1 MIVSGL
7 FLFSLIT
14 CSTLFAQQN
23 LIVNGTFQSGNTG
36 FNSDY
41 TYVVPQN
48 TNGQSVGIEA
58 GKYTIDISS
67 TGHGIGSIGWPS
79 ISGYGGSND
88 KFLMANGW
96 GNNENSSKAVWKQTV
111 NVTPNTPYT
120 FSCKVVSLLTQV
132 MQWTG
137 NPCNLQLKINSV
149 PVGNSYQPSTH
160 RQWIDWIVPWSGS
173 NSSQAVIEIV
183 DLYNGTPDL
192 GDDFGLDNISF
203 VPDVVYSVMAY
214 PDACPLACPWT
225 PIEIPILENDIISPG
240 IQGLQVTMANP
251 PSYGDW
257 SVVSY
262 SNTKKIEYIYQGNSP
277 TGTDQFKY
285 RIGYPDQNVY
295 SEAWVTVT
303 VGETPLIANISAPS
317 AICAGGPLGIPT
329 PIVTPDAP
337 GHWEYSS
344 SQNGTYQTFDP
355 TNVQLSMNGKY
366 VRYSASNDCGEGHS
380 NAVQITVTN
389 GPSFTGQTPTVQPI
403 CAGQSLNLTPPA
415 YNTNGSQVSNPG
427 WVASP
432 TENGNYTAFSL
443 TNIPATYNGW
453 YIRYKIEGSCGTV
466 YSQPAR
472 QLTVNVAPSNVGA
485 LTAPDAICAGD
496 DLEVTAPTFDGT
508 GNGAWEI
515 CQTQNG
521 TYQSFS
527 IQNVPATYNNWY
539 LHYKVSNNCGSA
551 TSNAVQIHV
560 NDAPTIAT
568 PTTPS
573 AICAGGSFNLVAPSI
588 QNNGFSITDQ
598 GWQIAST
605 QNGTYNSFNNNN
617 VQYSSNGYW
626 IRYYAVNECG
636 ETHSASVQVTVND
649 EPVVG
654 DIAVPAGICE
664 GQSFN
669 LTAPT
674 VQWRHTNQGTG
685 SWEIQVNGV
694 WQTLNN
700 SNIPFAYNGC
710 NIRYKAVNGC
720 GTNYS
725 SNVVQ
730 VTVYSTQP
738 VDLGDVTFCQE
749 GYFHNVWCSQ
759 DGHVYGYD
767 SLTPNNCTIHVSWL
781 FHLSEDY
788 NIHPQTQTECN
799 EFYWPQTGITYYN
812 SGVYYDTVSNSN
824 PVECD
829 DVYILNLTINNAPEI
844 LENLEAPPSVCVG
857 SPLAVNVPQYS
868 MNHPNGDA
876 HWEYA
881 TSANGPF
888 VPFDPSVNNLSY
900 GTYYLR
906 YAVSNECGNANS
918 NVVTFHVNDVPEAN
932 MQLSAMQV
940 CEGETLT
947 LPTENVVWHNDNEND
962 RVAQWQMSPTQN
974 GTYAPIDPSM
984 PMQAS
989 HSGNWLRFVAQ
1000 NSCGSDI
1007 VGPVMITVVTSEDQ
1021 WLDPIT
1027 ACDVYMLESGQV
1039 ITESTVVDYE
1049 VLEPCFHVNHQ
1060 PIIINH
1066 SNYVVE
1072 PITSCHD
1079 EFEWHGMTF
1088 YRSEQT
1094 QYASVSLTNVYG
1106 CDSVVELQLDFGDYA
1121 KVTEQRFA
1129 CNFYEWPRKPG
1140 SYYTES
1146 QQDSLFIPGNDAVC
1160 DSIIYLDL
1168 SLGQTYELEGDPMF
1182 ECSGFVWHGVPYY
1195 EDAIV
1200 YDSLQTVGT
1209 HCDSIIAYQLTIIP
1223 PIENDTSM
1231 VSCHAVWWNGHY
1243 FENEGDEY
1251 THVYVSQYGC
1261 DSIVTMHFS
1270 LAEVIEQHVDTVAC
1284 DPFDWYGHHF
1294 EGDGQSS
1301 HTFQTLQGCDSMVYL
1316 NVTFNQAEIQS
1327 NSVSACNSYVVDG
1340 VVYDQ
1345 PGFYQ
1350 IYYDTVY
1357 SPNGC
1362 IGSVQLL
1369 NLTIND
1375 SELMGA
1381 ISGSANVFVASN
1393 IISGIYR
1400 YEVDAAGVEG
1410 DIIWTISNPDWQ
1422 IVEAQ
1427 DYYCLVFVGTPGS
1440 ATLTA
1445 RFNTSDCGEMERE
1458 FIINAG
1464 FFDVNEHAFEVKIFP
1479 NPTKGSVTI
1488 EAEGIEAIRL
1498 TNMMGQVLDSCDYG
1512 RSDSVMLNLTGYAPS
1527 VYLIEIKTVNGLV
1540 KKRLVLCR

>member
-23 LIVNGTFQSGNTG
+23 LINNGDFEAYSIYGQITPPSYTAYTRVSGP
-36 FNSDY
+36 
-41 TYVVPQN
+41 YVV
-48 TNGQSVGIEA
+48 EA
-58 GKYTIDISS
+58 GHYCIDNTTS
-67 TGHGIGSIGWPS
+67 GHG
-79 ISGYGGSND
+79 GGVGFPTLSNSHG
-88 KFLMANGW
+88 KYMIVNGW
-96 GNNENSSKAVWKQTV
+96 GGSSAPSKVVWKQTV
-111 NVTPNTPYT
+111 NVTPQTDYT
-120 FSCKVVSLLTQV
+120 LSYRYVTLNRVIYGQIIQAKLQV
-132 MQWTG
+132 
-137 NPCNLQLKINSV
+137 KINGTNFGGVNTLPTNNNWHEWNNNGVKWNS
-149 PVGNSYQPSTH
+149 GNST
-160 RQWIDWIVPWSGS
+160 
-173 NSSQAVIEIV
+173 QATIEIFDV
-183 DLYNGTPDL
+183 YSGNEYEL
-192 GDDFGLDNISF
+192 GDDFCLDDISF
-203 VPDVVYSVMAY
+203 VPDEVYSVTAVN
-214 PDACPLACPWT
+214 DTWPLACYLSPVN
-225 PIEIPILENDIISPG
+225 IPVLENDIISPNLQNLS
-240 IQGLQVTMANP
+240 IQVIVQPSHGEANR
-251 PSYGDW
+251 DN
-257 SVVSY
+257 
-262 SNTKKIEYIYQGNSP
+262 NTIEYICNDASFSGV
-277 TGTDQFKY
+277 DQFKY
-285 RIGYPDQNVY
+285 RVGFAAQNIY
-295 SEAWVTVT
+295 DEAWVYVT
-303 VGETPLIANISAPS
+303 VEQIPEVSNISASGP
-317 AICAGGPLGIPT
+317 ICAGGALNIPT
-329 PIVTPDAP
+329 PSVTPNVP

-344 SQNGTYQTFDP
+344 TQNGTYQTFDP

-415 YNTNGSQVSNPG
+415 YNSNGSQVSNPG

-432 TENGNYTAFSL
+432 TENGDYTAFSL

-485 LTAPDAICAGD
+485 LVAPDAICAGD

-568 PTTPS
+568 PATPS
-573 AICAGGSFNLVAPSI
+573 AICAGGSFNLVVPSI
-588 QNNGFSITDQ
+588 QSNGFSITDQ

-605 QNGTYNSFNNNN
+605 QNGSYNSFNNNN

-649 EPVVG
+649 VPVVG

-720 GTNYS
+720 GTSYS

-749 GYFHNVWCSQ
+749 GYFHNVWCFQ

-799 EFYWPQTGITYYN
+799 EFYWPQTGITYHN
-812 SGVYYDTVSNSN
+812 SGVYYDTVPNSN

-844 LENLEAPPSVCVG
+844 LENLEAPQSVCVG

-888 VPFDPSVNNLSY
+888 VSFDPSVNNLSY

-1066 SNYVVE
+1066 SDYVVE

-1261 DSIVTMHFS
+1261 DSIVTMHFN
-1270 LAEVIEQHVDTVAC
+1270 LAEVIEQHVDTLAC

-1301 HTFQTLQGCDSMVYL
+1301 HTFQTQQGCDSTVYL

-1362 IGSVQLL
+1362 VGSVQLL

-1400 YEVDAAGVEG
+1400 YEVDAAGLEG

-1422 IVEAQ
+1422 IVETQ

-1445 RFNTSDCGEMERE
+1445 RFNTSDCGEMERD

-1464 FFDVNEHAFEVKIFP
+1464 FFDVNEQAFEVKIFP
-1479 NPTKGSVTI
+1479 NPTKGTVNV

-1498 TNMMGQVLDSCDYG
+1498 TNMMGQVLDSRDYG
-1512 RSDSVMLNLTGYAPS
+1512 RSDSVMLNLNGYAPS

>member
-1 MIVSGL
+1 MTKVFRNFLIVSGL

-23 LIVNGTFQSGNTG
+23 LIVNPGFENGNNNIGFYTDYVHNTGDHVEAGNYEIDNTTSGYAGGIGWPMPSNSHGQFMIVNGFGGSTNPTKVVWRQTVTVTAQTTYTFSYRSVNLNRLILGQSVRAKLQVKINSQNIGQQNNLPSNNDWHDWSIQWQSGN
-36 FNSDY
+36 
-41 TYVVPQN
+41 N
-48 TNGQSVGIEA
+48 T
-58 GKYTIDISS
+58 
-67 TGHGIGSIGWPS
+67 
-79 ISGYGGSND
+79 
-88 KFLMANGW
+88 
-96 GNNENSSKAVWKQTV
+96 
-111 NVTPNTPYT
+111 
-120 FSCKVVSLLTQV
+120 
-132 MQWTG
+132 
-137 NPCNLQLKINSV
+137 
-149 PVGNSYQPSTH
+149 
-160 RQWIDWIVPWSGS
+160 
-173 NSSQAVIEIV
+173 QATIEIY
-183 DLYNGTPDL
+183 DMCTDNTAI
-192 GDDFGLDNISF
+192 GDDFCIDDISMI
-203 VPDVVYSVMAY
+203 PNEVYSVTAVN
-214 PDACPLACPWT
+214 DVCDLACLLT
-225 PIEIPILENDIISPG
+225 PVIIPVLANDIFSPNS
-240 IQGLQVTMANP
+240 QGA
-251 PSYGDW
+251 
-257 SVVSY
+257 VVSILQQPLHGQA
-262 SNTKKIEYIYQGNSP
+262 SLDNSAIEYTFHDALYQG
-277 TGTDQFKY
+277 TTDQFRY
-285 RIGYPDQNVY
+285 RVTFHGLTSD
-295 SEAWVTVT
+295 AWVYITLGRAPEVSS
-303 VGETPLIANISAPS
+303 ISAPS

-329 PIVTPDAP
+329 PIVTPDVP

-344 SQNGTYQTFDP
+344 TQNGTYQTFDP

-366 VRYSASNDCGEGHS
+366 VRYGASNDCGEGHS

-415 YNTNGSQVSNPG
+415 YNSNGSQVSNPG

-432 TENGNYTAFSL
+432 TENGDYTAFSL
-443 TNIPATYNGW
+443 TNIPATYSGW

-485 LTAPDAICAGD
+485 LAAPDAICAGD
-496 DLEVTAPTFDGT
+496 DLDVTAPTFDGT
-508 GNGAWEI
+508 GNGVWEI
-515 CQTQNG
+515 CQTQSG

-539 LHYKVSNNCGSA
+539 LHYKVSNNCDSA

-568 PTTPS
+568 PSTPS
-573 AICAGGSFNLVAPSI
+573 AICAGGSFNLVVPSI

-649 EPVVG
+649 VPVVG
-654 DIAVPAGICE
+654 NIAVPAGICE

-685 SWEIQVNGV
+685 SWEIQVNGA

-710 NIRYKAVNGC
+710 NIRYKAENGC
-720 GTNYS
+720 GTSYS

-730 VTVYSTQP
+730 VTVYSTDPIDEGVITACDAIYHHGVYCDQNGAY
-738 VDLGDVTFCQE
+738 VADSVTAN
-749 GYFHNVWCSQ
+749 G
-759 DGHVYGYD
+759 
-767 SLTPNNCTIHVSWL
+767 CTIQVSWQ
-781 FHLSEDY
+781 FTLSESY
-788 NIHPQTQTECN
+788 TETLPPIEEC
-799 EFYWPQTGITYYN
+799 ESYYWPKTGMTYDTTGTYYYYYN
-812 SGVYYDTVSNSN
+812 SSN
-824 PVECD
+824 PLICD
-829 DVYILNLTINNAPEI
+829 STFTLNLTINNAPEI
-844 LENLEAPPSVCVG
+844 LENLEAPQSVCVG
-857 SPLAVNVPQYS
+857 NPLAVSVPQYS
-868 MNHPNGDA
+868 MNHANGDA

-918 NVVTFHVNDVPEAN
+918 NVVTFHVNDVPEVN

-1066 SNYVVE
+1066 SDYVVE

-1094 QYASVSLTNVYG
+1094 QYASVTLTNVYG
-1106 CDSVVELQLDFGDYA
+1106 CDSVVELQLDFGDYG

-1146 QQDSLFIPGNDAVC
+1146 QRDSLFIPGNDEVC
-1160 DSIIYLDL
+1160 DSIIYLEL

-1200 YDSLQTVGT
+1200 YDSLQTVGA

-1270 LAEVIEQHVDTVAC
+1270 LTDGYHIEFDTIAC
-1284 DPFDWYGHHF
+1284 EPFEWYGF
-1294 EGDGQSS
+1294 YCQYYTPTGMTVS
-1301 HTFQTLQGCDSMVYL
+1301 HTFQTEQGCDSTVIKHVFL
-1316 NVTFNQAEIQS
+1316 NAPDTSTQFI
-1327 NSVSACNSYVVDG
+1327 SACDYIEYHG

-1345 PGFYQ
+1345 PDVYYVYEDTLLSHVGCDSIIYRTRIEVKNSSSMGQ
-1350 IYYDTVY
+1350 INGMSNVY
-1357 SPNGC
+1357 
-1362 IGSVQLL
+1362 
-1369 NLTIND
+1369 
-1375 SELMGA
+1375 
-1381 ISGSANVFVASN
+1381 VASN
-1393 IISGIYR
+1393 LISGVYR
-1400 YEVDAAGVEG
+1400 YQVDAEG
-1410 DIIWTISNPDWQ
+1410 LSSQVQWSLSNPEWH
-1422 IVEAQ
+1422 IMEAH
-1427 DYYCLVFVGTPGS
+1427 DNYCLVFVGTPGA

-1445 RFNTSDCGEMERE
+1445 NFSVTECGDMERNFE
-1458 FIINAG
+1458 IMAG
-1464 FFDVNEHAFEVKIFP
+1464 YFGVNDPVVEARIYP
-1479 NPTKGSVTI
+1479 NPTQGKLTI
-1488 EAEGIEAIRL
+1488 EAEDIERVRVV
-1498 TNMMGQVLDSCDYG
+1498 NMVGQVLDEAVVG
-1512 RSDSVMLNLTGYAPS
+1512 REDQLTLNLNGYAPS
-1527 VYLIEIKTVNGLV
+1527 VYLLEIKTAYGVA
-1540 KKRLVLCR
+1540 KRRVTVCR